1 MVRLRKRNEAMRK
14 DMNRKLVER
23 PRWGHS
29 ARNAD
34 VRFQR
39 ARMRHLTR
47 VEDYDSLSTHSKM
60 RPRVGMMKCLNENLA
75 FGAVFEAPGRPWN
88 KVYSEI
94 RKTWLPRLRWTC
106 ISCST
111 CGNTWSALF

>member
-1 MVRLRKRNEAMRK
+1 MRK

-39 ARMRHLTR
+39 AVKCMRHLTR

-60 RPRVGMMKCLNENLA
+60 RPRWYDEMLERESAA
-75 FGAVFEAPGRPWN
+75 FGAVFEKLLWAPMEQG
-88 KVYSEI
+88 
-94 RKTWLPRLRWTC
+94 
-106 ISCST
+106 
-111 CGNTWSALF
+111 LFGDS